1 VPKVRAGVIKHWW
14 NEGLTELKQASID
27 AHDFWVAWGRPKQ
40 GEIFRLMKR
49 ALFVQQQAN
58 ISTDTE
64 RRAGALAIAELLV
77 ALYVL
82 VN

>member
-1 VPKVRAGVIKHWW
+1 M
-14 NEGLTELKQASID
+14 
-27 AHDFWVAWGRPKQ
+27 AWGRPKQ